1 MFKYI
6 FIAILAAVA
15 YFVFYFDV
23 VLTNQ
28 LIGTLFV
35 SGILGCLLVFVIFKF
50 GLHYKINALN
60 RFSLSFYFSV
70 FEYKK
75 AQKTPSGLRYAKSV
89 REQGD
94 VALAVNFDPTLS
106 TAALKIPASLY
117 SGKDPFLDMLRAKI
131 KEAETIK
138 LKARQ
143 LDGKATVMLEKTK
156 DLLVEKDLA
165 EKAPPPR
172 LVGMFDIE
180 NGVAHI
186 VDVTVDELKE
196 QGYGDTPD
204 YDIITRIA
212 FDNSP
217 YFANTFKYFDSEDVL
232 AVLFRAPF
240 MIILLGIIGTFA
252 GFYLA
257 LGQGGDIKSGAAV
270 AIVSSLV
277 GLPVSLLMDYIN
289 TLYPDKSR
297 YQQAFNKYKESLEI
311 LFNHERELDSIG
323 QNRRKAPKQQS
334 APDSTRERV
343 TERAPESTRESV
355 PEDAAERV
363 LEPEYE

>member
-6 FIAILAAVA
+6 FLGILAAVS

-35 SGILGCLLVFVIFKF
+35 SGILGCLLIFVIFKL

-75 AQKTPSGLRYAKSV
+75 AQKKPSGLSYATSV

-94 VALAVNFDPTLS
+94 VALAVNFDTTLS
-106 TAALKIPASLY
+106 TSALKIPASLY
-117 SGKDPFLDMLRAKI
+117 SGKDPFLDNLRAKI
-131 KEAETIK
+131 KEAETMK
-138 LKARQ
+138 LRARQ

-156 DLLVEKDLA
+156 DLLVEKELT
-165 EKAPPPR
+165 EKPHSAP
-172 LVGMFDIE
+172 LVEVFDIE

-186 VDVTVDELKE
+186 VNVTVDEIKE

-217 YFANTFKYFDSEDVL
+217 YFSSTFKYFDSEDVL

-289 TLYPDKSR
+289 TLFPDKAR

-311 LFNHERELDSIG
+311 LFNHERDLDSIG
-323 QNRRKAPKQQS
+323 RDRR
-334 APDSTRERV
+334 REPV
-343 TERAPESTRESV
+343 QPSVVETEIA
-355 PEDAAERV
+355 
-363 LEPEYE
+363 

>member
-1 MFKYI
+1 MAAFSY
-6 FIAILAAVA
+6 FI
-15 YFVFYFDV
+15 FVFDA
-23 VLTNQ
+23 VLTNET
-28 LIGTLFV
+28 IGRMFV
-35 SGILGCLLVFVIFKF
+35 SGILGCLGAFLIFKF

-60 RFSLSFYFSV
+60 RFALSFYYSV

-75 AQKTPSGLRYAKSV
+75 AQKVPSGISYATSV

-94 VALAVNFDPTLS
+94 VALTVNFDPTLPTS
-106 TAALKIPASLY
+106 ALKIPASLY
-117 SGKDPFLDMLRAKI
+117 SGKDPFLDKLRAKI
-131 KEAETIK
+131 KEAEKIK

-143 LDGKATVMLEKTK
+143 LDGKASVMIEKTK
-156 DLLVEKDLA
+156 DMLVEKDLA
-165 EKAPPPR
+165 DKEASSQ
-172 LVGMFDIE
+172 LVEAFDIE

-186 VDVTVDELKE
+186 VDVTVDEISE
-196 QGYGDTPD
+196 QSYEDTPD

-217 YFANTFKYFDSEDVL
+217 YFSTTFRYFDSEDVL
-232 AVLFRAPF
+232 AILFRAPF

-257 LGQGGDIKSGAAV
+257 LGHGGDIKSGAAV

-289 TLYPDKSR
+289 TLFPDRNR

-311 LFNHERELDSIG
+311 LFNHEKELNSNERD
-323 QNRRKAPKQQS
+323 RRKDPIRQK
-334 APDSTRERV
+334 
-343 TERAPESTRESV
+343 APE
-355 PEDAAERV
+355 AEYV
-363 LEPEYE
+363 

>member
-6 FIAILAAVA
+6 FTATLAIISFFA
-15 YFVFYFDV
+15 FFFDAELSNESV
-23 VLTNQ
+23 
-28 LIGTLFV
+28 GTLFV
-35 SGILGCLLVFVIFKF
+35 SGILGCLLVFLIFKT

-60 RFSLSFYFSV
+60 RFALAFYYSV

-75 AQKTPSGLRYAKSV
+75 AQKNPSGLSYADSV
-89 REQGD
+89 RVQGD
-94 VALAVNFDPTLS
+94 VALTVNFDPTLS
-106 TAALKIPASLY
+106 TAHLKIPASLY
-117 SGKDPFLDMLRAKI
+117 SGKDPFLDKLRAKI

-156 DLLVEKDLA
+156 DLLVEKELA
-165 EKAPPPR
+165 DRKHSAP
-172 LVGMFDIE
+172 LVEAFDIE
-180 NGVAHI
+180 DGVAHI
-186 VDVTVDELKE
+186 VDVTVDEIKD

-204 YDIITRIA
+204 YEFITRIA

-217 YFANTFKYFDSEDVL
+217 YFATTFRFFDSEDVL
-232 AVLFRAPF
+232 AILYRAPF

-270 AIVSSLV
+270 AIISSLV

-289 TLYPDKSR
+289 TLFPDKNR
-297 YQQAFNKYKESLEI
+297 YQHSFSKYKESLEI
-311 LFNHERELDSIG
+311 LFNHEKELHGSG
-323 QNRRKAPKQQS
+323 
-334 APDSTRERV
+334 RERRRDPIRQPAME
-343 TERAPESTRESV
+343 T
-355 PEDAAERV
+355 
-363 LEPEYE
+363 

>member
-6 FIAILAAVA
+6 FLAILAAIS
-15 YFVFYFDV
+15 YFVFFYDA

-28 LIGTLFV
+28 LIGALFV
-35 SGILGCLLVFVIFKF
+35 SGILGCLLIFLIFKV

-60 RFSLSFYFSV
+60 RFALSFYFSV

-75 AQKTPSGLRYAKSV
+75 AQKSPSGLSYARSV

-94 VALAVNFDPTLS
+94 IALAVNFDPTLS
-106 TAALKIPASLY
+106 TATLKIPASLY
-117 SGKDPFLDMLRAKI
+117 SGKDPFLDKLRAKI
-131 KEAETIK
+131 QEAERIK

-143 LDGKATVMLEKTK
+143 LDGKATVILEKTK
-156 DLLVEKDLA
+156 DLLVEKHLV
-165 EKAPPPR
+165 EKEPASQ
-172 LVGMFDIE
+172 LLEAFDIE

-186 VDVTVDELKE
+186 IDVTVDEISE
-196 QGYGDTPD
+196 QGYEDTPD
-204 YDIITRIA
+204 YEIITRIA

-217 YFANTFKYFDSEDVL
+217 YFSTTFRVFDAEDVL
-232 AVLFRAPF
+232 AILYRAPF

-277 GLPVSLLMDYIN
+277 GLPVSLFMDYIN
-289 TLYPDKSR
+289 TLFPDKSR
-297 YQQAFNKYKESLEI
+297 YQQAFNKYRESLEI
-311 LFNHERELDSIG
+311 LFNHEKELNSIDRD
-323 QNRRKAPKQQS
+323 RRKDPIRQN
-334 APDSTRERV
+334 
-343 TERAPESTRESV
+343 APE
-355 PEDAAERV
+355 AEYV
-363 LEPEYE
+363 

>member
-1 MFKYI
+1 
-6 FIAILAAVA
+6 
-15 YFVFYFDV
+15 
-23 VLTNQ
+23 VL
-28 LIGTLFV
+28 
-35 SGILGCLLVFVIFKF
+35 FKF

-60 RFSLSFYFSV
+60 RFALSFYFSV

-75 AQKTPSGLRYAKSV
+75 AQKVPTGLSYAKSV

-94 VALAVNFDPTLS
+94 IALAVNFDPSLS

-117 SGKDPFLDMLRAKI
+117 SGKDPFLDKLRAKI
-131 KEAETIK
+131 QEAERIK
-138 LKARQ
+138 LEARQ

-156 DLLVEKDLA
+156 DLLVEKELIDKPTRSPLVEAFDL
-165 EKAPPPR
+165 
-172 LVGMFDIE
+172 E

-186 VDVTVDELKE
+186 VDVTVDEVKE
-196 QGYGDTPD
+196 QDYIDTPD
-204 YDIITRIA
+204 YEIITRIA

-217 YFANTFKYFDSEDVL
+217 YFSTTFRYFDSEDVL
-232 AVLFRAPF
+232 AILYRSPF

-277 GLPVSLLMDYIN
+277 GLPVSLIMDYIN

-311 LFNHERELDSIG
+311 LFNHEKELCRSER
-323 QNRRKAPKQQS
+323 NRRKDPSRQK
-334 APDSTRERV
+334 
-343 TERAPESTRESV
+343 
-355 PEDAAERV
+355 V
-363 LEPEYE
+363 LEPELA

>member
-6 FIAILAAVA
+6 FITILAAFS
-15 YFVFYFDV
+15 YFIFVFDAA
-23 VLTNQ
+23 LTNET
-28 LIGTLFV
+28 IGRMFV
-35 SGILGCLLVFVIFKF
+35 SGILGCLCAFLVFKF

-60 RFSLSFYFSV
+60 RFALSFYYSV

-75 AQKTPSGLRYAKSV
+75 AQKVPSGINYATSV

-94 VALAVNFDPTLS
+94 VALTVNFDPTLPTS
-106 TAALKIPASLY
+106 ALKIPASLY
-117 SGKDPFLDMLRAKI
+117 SGKDPFLDKLRAKI
-131 KEAETIK
+131 KEAEKIK

-143 LDGKATVMLEKTK
+143 LDGKATVMIEKTK
-156 DLLVEKDLA
+156 DMLVEKDLA
-165 EKAPPPR
+165 DKEASSQ
-172 LVGMFDIE
+172 LVEAFDIE

-186 VDVTVDELKE
+186 VDVTVDEISE
-196 QGYGDTPD
+196 QDYIDTPD

-217 YFANTFKYFDSEDVL
+217 YFSTTFRYFDSEDVL
-232 AVLFRAPF
+232 AILYRAPF

-289 TLYPDKSR
+289 TLFPDKSR

-311 LFNHERELDSIG
+311 LFNHEKELNGSERD
-323 QNRRKAPKQQS
+323 RRKDPIRQKAP
-334 APDSTRERV
+334 
-343 TERAPESTRESV
+343 
-355 PEDAAERV
+355 
-363 LEPEYE
+363 EPEYV

>member
-1 MFKYI
+1 MFKYALLTILTVTAYLI
-6 FIAILAAVA
+6 FGYDAA
-15 YFVFYFDV
+15 
-23 VLTNQ
+23 LTNEM
-28 LIGTLFV
+28 IGKLFV
-35 SGILGCLLVFVIFKF
+35 SGIFACLFVFLLFKF
-50 GLHYKINALN
+50 GLHYKISALN
-60 RFSLSFYFSV
+60 RFALSFYYCV

-75 AQKTPSGLRYAKSV
+75 AQKVPSGLDYANSV

-94 VALAVNFDPTLS
+94 VALNVNFDPTLP
-106 TAALKIPASLY
+106 TAALKIPSSLY
-117 SGKDPFLDMLRAKI
+117 SGKDPFLDKLRARI
-131 KEAETIK
+131 KEAEKIK
-138 LKARQ
+138 LEARR

-156 DLLVEKDLA
+156 DELVEKNLA
-165 EKAPPPR
+165 KKAPPAP
-172 LVGMFDIE
+172 VVEMFDLE

-186 VDVTVDELKE
+186 VDVTVDEIKE
-196 QGYGDTPD
+196 QGYEDTPD
-204 YDIITRIA
+204 YEIITRIA

-217 YFANTFKYFDSEDVL
+217 YFSSTFKYFDSEDVL
-232 AVLFRAPF
+232 AILYRTPF

-311 LFNHERELDSIG
+311 LFNHEQELASVGRD
-323 QNRRKAPKQQS
+323 RRKDPIRRK
-334 APDSTRERV
+334 
-343 TERAPESTRESV
+343 V
-355 PEDAAERV
+355 PVVE
-363 LEPEYE
+363 LEEQY

>member
-6 FIAILAAVA
+6 FLAVLAAISYLLFFYDA
-15 YFVFYFDV
+15 VF
-23 VLTNQ
+23 TNEF
-28 LIGTLFV
+28 IGKLFV
-35 SGILGCLLVFVIFKF
+35 SGILGCLLVFLLFKF

-60 RFSLSFYFSV
+60 RFALSFYFSV

-75 AQKTPSGLRYAKSV
+75 AQKGPSGVSYAKSV

-94 VALAVNFDPTLS
+94 IALAVNFDPTLS
-106 TAALKIPASLY
+106 TAALKIPSSLY
-117 SGKDPFLDMLRAKI
+117 SGKDPFLDKLRAKI

-138 LKARQ
+138 LKARR
-143 LDGKATVMLEKTK
+143 LDGQATVMLEKTK
-156 DLLVEKDLA
+156 DLLVEKHLADKAHPAPLDEAFDL
-165 EKAPPPR
+165 
-172 LVGMFDIE
+172 E

-186 VDVTVDELKE
+186 VDVTVDEIKE

-204 YDIITRIA
+204 YEIVTRIA

-217 YFANTFKYFDSEDVL
+217 YFSTTFRYFDSEDVL

-270 AIVSSLV
+270 AIISSLV

-289 TLYPDKSR
+289 TLFPDKAR

-323 QNRRKAPKQQS
+323 RDRRKEPMQQN
-334 APDSTRERV
+334 
-343 TERAPESTRESV
+343 V
-355 PEDAAERV
+355 PENVPEAEFA
-363 LEPEYE
+363 

>member
-1 MFKYI
+1 MFKYVSL
-6 FIAILAAVA
+6 AVLAAFS
-15 YFVFYFDV
+15 YFIFYYDGE
-23 VLTNQ
+23 LSNE
-28 LIGTLFV
+28 LIGQLFV
-35 SGILGCLLVFVIFKF
+35 SGILACFGVFLLFKF

-60 RFSLSFYFSV
+60 RFALSFYFSV

-75 AQKTPSGLRYAKSV
+75 AQKVPSGLSYANSV

-94 VALAVNFDPTLS
+94 VALAVNFDPTLP

-117 SGKDPFLDMLRAKI
+117 SGKDPFLEKLRAKI
-131 KEAETIK
+131 KAAEKIK

-143 LDGKATVMLEKTK
+143 LHGKATVMLEKTK
-156 DLLVEKDLA
+156 DELVEKNLV
-165 EKAPPPR
+165 EKEPAT
-172 LVGMFDIE
+172 GMDEMFDIE

-186 VDVTVDELKE
+186 VDVTVDEVRE
-196 QGYGDTPD
+196 QGYEDTPD
-204 YDIITRIA
+204 YDIVTRIA

-217 YFANTFKYFDSEDVL
+217 YFSSTFKYFDSEDVL
-232 AVLFRAPF
+232 AILYRAPF
-240 MIILLGIIGTFA
+240 MIILVGIIGTFA

-311 LFNHERELDSIG
+311 LFNHEKELAGVGRD
-323 QNRRKAPKQQS
+323 RRKDPIRQ
-334 APDSTRERV
+334 
-343 TERAPESTRESV
+343 
-355 PEDAAERV
+355 RV
-363 LEPEYE
+363 LETEFE

>member
-1 MFKYI
+1 MFKYVSLT
-6 FIAILAAVA
+6 ILATTSYLV
-15 YFVFYFDV
+15 FVYDAA
-23 VLTNQ
+23 LTNEM
-28 LIGTLFV
+28 IGRLFV
-35 SGILGCLLVFVIFKF
+35 SGILACLGVFLLFKF

-60 RFSLSFYFSV
+60 RFALSFYYCV

-75 AQKTPSGLRYAKSV
+75 AQKVPSGLSYSDSI

-94 VALAVNFDPTLS
+94 VALSVNFDPTLP

-117 SGKDPFLDMLRAKI
+117 SGKDPFLDKLRAKI
-131 KEAETIK
+131 KEAEKIK
-138 LKARQ
+138 LTARQ
-143 LDGKATVMLEKTK
+143 LHRKGTVMLEKTK
-156 DLLVEKDLA
+156 DELVDKNLA
-165 EKAPPPR
+165 EKEHTDG
-172 LVGMFDIE
+172 LVEAFDIE

-186 VDVTVDELKE
+186 VDVTVDEVKE
-196 QGYGDTPD
+196 QKYEDTPD

-217 YFANTFKYFDSEDVL
+217 YFSSTFKHFDSEDVL
-232 AVLFRAPF
+232 AILYRAPF

-297 YQQAFNKYKESLEI
+297 YQQAFKKYKESLEL
-311 LFNHERELDSIG
+311 LFIHERDLNGVANERRQDPI
-323 QNRRKAPKQQS
+323 RRKVP
-334 APDSTRERV
+334 V
-343 TERAPESTRESV
+343 TE
-355 PEDAAERV
+355 
-363 LEPEYE
+363 YE

>member
-6 FIAILAAVA
+6 LVTVLAAIS
-15 YFVFYFDV
+15 YFVFYYDGAV
-23 VLTNQ
+23 TNE
-28 LIGTLFV
+28 LIGQLFV
-35 SGILGCLLVFVIFKF
+35 SGILGCLLIFMIFKF

-75 AQKTPSGLRYAKSV
+75 AQKKPSGLSYSNSV

-94 VALAVNFDPTLS
+94 VALAVNFDPRLS

-117 SGKDPFLDMLRAKI
+117 SGKDPFLVKLRAKI
-131 KEAETIK
+131 HEAERMK
-138 LKARQ
+138 LDARQ

-156 DLLVEKDLA
+156 DLMVEKELVEKPHSKPLA
-165 EKAPPPR
+165 EA
-172 LVGMFDIE
+172 FDLE

-217 YFANTFKYFDSEDVL
+217 YFSTTFKYFDSEDVL
-232 AVLFRAPF
+232 AILYRAPF

-270 AIVSSLV
+270 AIISSLV

-289 TLYPDKSR
+289 TLFPDKSR

-311 LFNHERELDSIG
+311 LFNHERELDCIG
-323 QNRRKAPKQQS
+323 GDRRKPPMQPRVAES
-334 APDSTRERV
+334 A
-343 TERAPESTRESV
+343 
-355 PEDAAERV
+355 
-363 LEPEYE
+363 YE